1 MEMDSIRLGSTL
13 SRLPSIPSMSTSGAV
28 ELPPN
33 ELIPRMRMA
42 PPSAPGAPDGVVTVT
57 PGAIPC
63 KATDAETTGRFP
75 KVEASIVDTE
85 PVTLTFFWVP

>member
-1 MEMDSIRLGSTL
+1 
-13 SRLPSIPSMSTSGAV
+13 
-28 ELPPN
+28 
-33 ELIPRMRMA
+33 MRMA

-63 KATDAETTGRFP
+63 KATDAETTGRFS

>member
-1 MEMDSIRLGSTL
+1 MSTGSTL

-42 PPSAPGAPDGVVTVT
+42 
-57 PGAIPC
+57 
-63 KATDAETTGRFP
+63 ETTGRFS

>member
-1 MEMDSIRLGSTL
+1 MSTGSTL

-42 PPSAPGAPDGVVTVT
+42 PPSAPDGVVTVT

-63 KATDAETTGRFP
+63 KATDAETTGRFS

-85 PVTLTFFWVP
+85 PVTLTFF